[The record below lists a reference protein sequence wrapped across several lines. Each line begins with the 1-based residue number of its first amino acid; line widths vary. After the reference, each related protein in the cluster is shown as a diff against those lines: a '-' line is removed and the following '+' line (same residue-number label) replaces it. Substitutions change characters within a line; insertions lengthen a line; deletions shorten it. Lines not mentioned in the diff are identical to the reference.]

1 MTRVRLGSV
10 ILLVL
15 GLVEIIASVTYV
27 PGPTPELPLLMLGTG
42 VVFVVVAILTIQ
54 IKN

>member
-10 ILLVL
+10 VLLIL
-15 GLVEIIASVTYV
+15 GLVEIIASITYV
-27 PGPTPELPLLMLGTG
+27 PGPAPALPLLMFGTG
-42 VVFVVVAILTIQ
+42 VIFVVLAILTIQ